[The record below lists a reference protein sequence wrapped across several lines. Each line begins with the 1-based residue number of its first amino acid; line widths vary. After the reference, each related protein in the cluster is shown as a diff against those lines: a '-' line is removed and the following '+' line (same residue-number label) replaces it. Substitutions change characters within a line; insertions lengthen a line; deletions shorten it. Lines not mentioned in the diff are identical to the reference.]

1 MGCLLFRKTTKQ
13 RGGGAVAACVL
24 PLSLSRSRSRSR
36 SADVHSID
44 DAIAFEGQQ
53 QAVRAWKKIR
63 PTIDSKES
71 AVVWDAHLV
80 KCMDA
85 SFDKVENGGWEL

>member
-13 RGGGAVAACVL
+13 RGGSSRLRSPA
-24 PLSLSRSRSRSR
+24 LSLSRSRSR